1 MAPLLHYLLV
11 LLSFSSLVLASPPP
25 QANFKP
31 NKLVL
36 QVHKDSATNLHVANV
51 HSPHPSFA
59 SSISC
64 ELTREILVG

>member
-1 MAPLLHYLLV
+1 MASLLHYLLV

-36 QVHKDSATNLHVANV
+36 QVHKDSATNLDVANV
-51 HSPHPSFA
+51 HTPLLQLST
-59 SSISC
+59 ISC
-64 ELTREILVG
+64 ELTRKILVG

>member
-11 LLSFSSLVLASPPP
+11 LLSFSSIVLASPPP

-36 QVHKDSATNLHVANV
+36 QVHKDGATYLDVANV
-51 HSPHPSFA
+51 HTPLLQLST
-59 SSISC
+59 ISC
-64 ELTREILVG
+64 ELKRKILVG